1 VFNTFNQPG
10 GEKRRYITYICIRN
24 YGDALVQAAMISNLM
39 GDHLKDIVV
48 ICKKSTSFIFAARD
62 ITCLHLPEKFYNPIE
77 VIKFLYFL
85 YKRKSY
91 VYCFFGDIRERLI
104 SLFLIRGKVFI
115 PKWPKENYLN
125 KILRMKGPL
134 FHATSKSLENFN
146 LYADFKE
153 LIIFSK
159 LNTGYIIPKE
169 TLNNCPNSSFSKVT
183 ATVEVE
189 HRISLQLMGSI
200 REKIIPES
208 IILLLV
214 NKLLSLNYGLNF
226 IGDKVQIDQLKRL
239 LNLKLCKDISYCT
252 SFLEGESAIASSV
265 AFIGIDS
272 YWAHYAVL
280 ESKPSFI
287 FTGGIPER
295 AIYPEHT
302 ATFAT
307 GTACDFFP
315 CNNFSFCF
323 NGESAPLS
331 CFGVGNNKLI
341 DFEINKFLET
351 LK

>member
-1 VFNTFNQPG
+1 MFNTLNQLS

-24 YGDALVQAAMISNLM
+24 YGDALLQAAMISNLM

-48 ICKKSTSFIFAARD
+48 VCKKNTSFIFAARD
-62 ITCLHLPEKFYNPIE
+62 ITCLYLPERFYNPIE
-77 VIKFLYFL
+77 VIKFLYL
-85 YKRKSY
+85 LSKRKSY
-91 VYCFFGDIRERLI
+91 VYCFFGDIGERLI

-125 KILRMKGPL
+125 KMLRIKGPL
-134 FHATSKSLENFN
+134 FHAISKPLENFN

-153 LIIFSK
+153 LIIFSRI
-159 LNTGYIIPKE
+159 NAGYIISKE
-169 TLNNCPNSSFSKVT
+169 EFSDCPNSIFSKVT
-183 ATVEVE
+183 NTVEVG
-189 HRISLQLMGSI
+189 HRISLQVMGSI
-200 REKIIPES
+200 REKIMPES

-214 NKLLSLNYGLNF
+214 NKLLSLKYGLNF
-226 IGDKVQIDQLKRL
+226 IGDKAQIDQLKRL
-239 LNLKLCKDISYCT
+239 LNLQLRKDISYCT
-252 SFLEGESAIASSV
+252 SFLEGERAIASSV

-280 ESKPSFI
+280 QSKPSFI

-307 GTACDFFP
+307 GEACDFFP

-323 NGESAPLS
+323 DGEGAPLS
-331 CFGVGNNKLI
+331 CFGIGNNKLI
-341 DFEINKFLET
+341 DIEINKFLET

>member
-1 VFNTFNQPG
+1 
-10 GEKRRYITYICIRN
+10 
-24 YGDALVQAAMISNLM
+24 MISNLM

-62 ITCLHLPEKFYNPIE
+62 ITYLHLPERFYNPVE
-77 VIKFLYFL
+77 VIKFLYL
-85 YKRKSY
+85 LSKRKSY

-104 SLFLIRGKVFI
+104 SLLIIRGKVFM

-125 KILRMKGPL
+125 KILRIKGPL
-134 FHATSKSLENFN
+134 FHAKSIPLENFN

-153 LIIFSK
+153 LIIFSR
-159 LNTGYIIPKE
+159 LNAGHIISKE
-169 TLNNCPNSSFSKVT
+169 ALSNYPNSIFPKAT
-183 ATVEVE
+183 ATVEVM
-189 HRISLQLMGSI
+189 HRISLQVTGSI
-200 REKIIPES
+200 REKIMPES

-226 IGDKVQIDQLKRL
+226 IGDKAQIDQLKRL
-239 LNLKLCKDISYCT
+239 LNLKLYKDISYCT
-252 SFLEGESAIASSV
+252 TFLEGERAIASSA

-307 GTACDFFP
+307 GEACDFFP

-323 NGESAPLS
+323 DGESAPLS
-331 CFGVGNNKLI
+331 CFGVGNTKLI